1 MREKVKLLLYA
12 DILYRNLKDFTPQ
25 LLELINEFSKVA
37 GYRLTQRNPLHFFTL
52 IVKYQK
58 GKSYF
63 WSPFKIS
70 PKQRKYPGI
79 NLTKGVK
86 DVYVDNC
93 KTLIQEI

>member
-52 IVKYQK
+52 IVRYQK
-58 GKSYF
+58 GKVKKKKTH
-63 WSPFKIS
+63 FKITTTNI
-70 PKQRKYPGI
+70 KY
-79 NLTKGVK
+79 
-86 DVYVDNC
+86 
-93 KTLIQEI
+93 